1 VIAYSASVMKAQRD
15 RIRKS
20 EFTGLL
26 IKPVQVTEL
35 YIELMNNL
43 PYKSIRAPESG
54 QSLSE
59 INPDEEISDLPGLI
73 NSLDTRFKDIWM
85 TFGIRQPIDEILDF
99 GNQLVRS
106 GKDHNSSVVIRYGEE
121 LVSATGSFNIEAILN
136 LIRKYP
142 GIVQSLKGAKNNNA

>member
-1 VIAYSASVMKAQRD
+1 MKAQRD

-43 PYKSIRAPESG
+43 PYKSIKAPGPE
-54 QSLSE
+54 QSVPE
-59 INPDEEISDLPGLI
+59 INLTKEIPDLPGLI
-73 NSLDTRFKDIWM
+73 HSLDTQFKDIWM
-85 TFGIRQPIDEILDF
+85 TFGIRQPIGEVRDF
-99 GNQLVRS
+99 GNQLVRL
-106 GKDHNSSVVIRYGEE
+106 GRNHNAAIITGYGEE
-121 LVSATGSFNIEAILN
+121 LAGATDSFNIEAILN

-142 GIVQSLKGAKNNNA
+142 GIVESLKGAKNNKA